1 MKIRSLCAGLACA
14 TTVFAASGVYAAAPY
29 ASPLIL
35 AADDEHSSSVG
46 QQLDDSVI
54 TAKVKAALLKPDN
67 GVSGLSVEVSTNK
80 GEVELSGVVDNSDQ
94 ALTATRIAQGV
105 EGVKSVRNNLRIKGE
120 SS

>member
-1 MKIRSLCAGLACA
+1 MKRRSLYAGLGCA
-14 TTVFAASGVYAAAPY
+14 AMMFAGSGAYATAPSV
-29 ASPLIL
+29 SPTML

-46 QQLDDSVI
+46 QQIDDSVV

-67 GVSGLSVEVSTNK
+67 GVSGLSVEVTTNL
-80 GEVELSGVVDNSDQ
+80 GEVVLSGFVDSSDQ

-120 SS
+120 SD